1 MSTTTLCGSGMRE
14 WWWLRI
20 EERDARRHE
29 YLVPR
34 KKRFEDAQQR
44 QFILVLR
51 QADLHAQH

>member
-14 WWWLRI
+14 WLWLRI

-34 KKRFEDAQQR
+34 KKRFEDA
-44 QFILVLR
+44 
-51 QADLHAQH
+51 